1 MKEEELQR
9 KYERITFEIE
19 SRFSDSDVPQA
30 IQHYYLLSSLIV
42 ARSFERFYKNF
53 GEAFIDDYIA
63 GVGKDEYLGLGMM
76 DDFEIETVHAWNKFC
91 KQKQSSQPATRI
103 TY

>member
-1 MKEEELQR
+1 MKIDELQR

-19 SRFSDSDVPQA
+19 SRFADSEVPQA

-42 ARSFERFYKNF
+42 ARSFERFYKNY

-63 GVGKDEYLGLGMM
+63 GVGKDDFLGLGML
-76 DDFEIETVHAWNKFC
+76 DDFEVETIFLWRKFC
-91 KQKQSSQPATRI
+91 KEKQNSQQPQRI
-103 TY
+103 NY